1 MTYTMTIILTK
12 NVQYA
17 EQFALLQCFDVILVL
32 PPVQNSVTNYSRAL
46 SWMPFS
52 AFLCPSPAI
61 ARGLSLHQCRDDGS
75 IGLLKNFKERR

>member
-52 AFLCPSPAI
+52 AFLCYKFFVLLWPSHVVYPYTNAEMMVP
-61 ARGLSLHQCRDDGS
+61 LVY
-75 IGLLKNFKERR
+75 